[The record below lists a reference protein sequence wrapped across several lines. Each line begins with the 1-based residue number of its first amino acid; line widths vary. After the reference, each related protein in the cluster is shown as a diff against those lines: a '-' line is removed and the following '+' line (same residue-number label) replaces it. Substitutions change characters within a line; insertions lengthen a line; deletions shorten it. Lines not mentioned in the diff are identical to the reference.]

1 MKKPFMTYYESMAK
15 MAVIANKKTN
25 FLAHL
30 LHRMEFDTEKKI
42 LYVDVSPM
50 IKRDILKA
58 IGAESKNPLI
68 LASQYL
74 SELQKADLIKSMGGG
89 RYTVDPMS
97 FGYAKY
103 VPKIYARKQLRFIK
117 WIFSML
123 MVKNTPKHGW
133 LIAMARS
140 INYEQV
146 KPTLP

>member
-1 MKKPFMTYYESMAK
+1 MTYYESMAK

-103 VPKIYARKQLRFIK
+103 VPKDLREKASKIYQMDIFHVDGEKHTETWVVDSYGEEHQL
-117 WIFSML
+117 
-123 MVKNTPKHGW
+123 
-133 LIAMARS
+133 
-140 INYEQV
+140 
-146 KPTLP
+146 

>member
-15 MAVIANKKTN
+15 LAVIANKKTN
-25 FLAHL
+25 FLSHL
-30 LHRMEFDTEKKI
+30 LHRMEFDTENKM

-89 RYTVDPMS
+89 RYAIDPLS

-103 VPKIYARKQLRFIK
+103 VPKDLREKASKIYQMD
-117 WIFSML
+117 IFNMDGDVL
-123 MVKNTPKHGW
+123 TETWVIDKNGEKH
-133 LIAMARS
+133 
-140 INYEQV
+140 
-146 KPTLP
+146 TL